1 MFAVAAGSFSV
12 AADIPAGYYNSLS
25 GKKEAELKTA
35 VYGRIHNFTISGYDD
50 AYIAGLTVHSARP
63 IHDPG
68 TNQWWDM
75 YANLPLA
82 NTQFSGYLEREHSF
96 P

>member
-1 MFAVAAGSFSV
+1 MKISDIRLYAAAVFAVAAGSFSV

-35 VYGRIHNFTISGYDD
+35 VYERIHNFTINGSYDD
-50 AYIAGLTVHSARP
+50 VYYGHEPVVGYVCQSAFSQYTVQR
-63 IHDPG
+63 
-68 TNQWWDM
+68 
-75 YANLPLA
+75 LPR
-82 NTQFSGYLEREHSF
+82 TRTFF